1 MTLLDKLV
9 EVFGDA
15 GLGLNADKT
24 VLITTQAQPPP
35 FLTSSTGAVVKVK
48 ERERG
53 HKWFGCMLS
62 ATGSAHATL
71 DKDYHLE
78 SASRP
83 FFANVENFNV
93 CVSPLDCFG
102 PLGCGRRTWYKDQRL
117 RYFDSV
123 VSSVACFAGGQRTIY
138 KEHIQTLDPHFR
150 KFCRSIVGP
159 PPHIDWTLEWH
170 EVLHTWNERAAH
182 FFSLKHTELVPNLL
196 WCVLETGCS
205 HCQTSHSSLDT
216 ESFALA
222 TCGAWAAK
230 TPLSSKV
237 EMYCRYQRVGRWEDI
252 AQDFEVWKQQ
262 LNGF

>member
-1 MTLLDKLV
+1 MTIIKEGATHVCLKQAAQCGMRSWPLTAFPDTTAMV
-9 EVFGDA
+9 PPT
-15 GLGLNADKT
+15 LGYIHSEHFRL
-24 VLITTQAQPPP
+24 
-35 FLTSSTGAVVKVK
+35 
-48 ERERG
+48 
-53 HKWFGCMLS
+53 GCML
-62 ATGSAHATL
+62 AAYGSEQKFLDLQFHLQQAAKAYHAN
-71 DKDYHLE
+71 KWILE
-78 SASRP
+78 
-83 FFANVENFNV
+83 
-93 CVSPLDCFG
+93 D
-102 PLGCGRRTWYKDQRL
+102 RTVPISQRL

-170 EVLHTWNERAAH
+170 EVLHTWNERAAL

-230 TPLSSKV
+230 TPLGQQSGDVLSLPKIGSL
-237 EMYCRYQRVGRWEDI
+237 GRT
-252 AQDFEVWKQQ
+252 
-262 LNGF
+262 LRRTLRCGSNN